1 MIYLKINKS
10 FLPIYGDIKAYEKD
24 SEKRKEF
31 CIRCINRIIKDYPDF
46 KIL

>member
-1 MIYLKINKS
+1 MK
-10 FLPIYGDIKAYEKD
+10 KD

-46 KIL
+46 KDTLINIKELEKYFS